1 MRLPKNKRDGW
12 CHRLKYVASA
22 AAGSGAGQR
31 QSRQW
36 LLAARKIPKVWIL
49 VSLSILLAACTKYYA
64 PPAQVPPG
72 LKSQKPY
79 QINGIWYYP
88 LPSAQGYVE
97 DGLASWY
104 GPRFDG
110 KPTSC
115 GEPYNM
121 WADTAAHKTL
131 PLGTYVKVT
140 NLENGRSTILRIND
154 RGPFVSGRIIDLSAK
169 GAQDLGCHT
178 KGLAKVRVEAVQSA
192 TAQVVGDATYWKVD
206 PVPSFRYGR
215 FTIQI
220 GAFRDQANAYRLKGK
235 MTGENRESRVT
246 NLPERD
252 GLWYRVQVGSYQ
264 DLVVA
269 KAELERFRSNGFPD
283 AFVIAFEGAP

>member
-1 MRLPKNKRDGW
+1 MNRDIRTGIEYQVSEREPF
-12 CHRLKYVASA
+12 H
-22 AAGSGAGQR
+22 GSCPMVLR
-31 QSRQW
+31 SF
-36 LLAARKIPKVWIL
+36 V
-49 VSLSILLAACTKYYA
+49 VHCSLFTVLIGLSLLLAACAKHYA

-104 GPRFDG
+104 GPDFHG
-110 KPTSC
+110 KLTSC

-154 RGPFVSGRIIDLSAK
+154 RGPFVAGRVIDLSAK
-169 GAQDLGCHT
+169 GAQDLGCRM
-178 KGLAKVRVEAVQSA
+178 KGLARVRVEAVQYA
-192 TAQVVGDATYWKVD
+192 TPQVVGNATYWKVD
-206 PVPSFRYGR
+206 PVPSFRFGR
-215 FTIQI
+215 FAVQI
-220 GAFRDQANAYRLKGK
+220 GAFRDQANAYRLKEK
-235 MTGENRESRVT
+235 MAGDNRTIRVT

-252 GLWYRVQVGSYQ
+252 GLWYRVQIGSYQ

-283 AFVIAFEGAP
+283 AFVIAVEGN